1 LDPTDF
7 VGRYLSYAEPCAA
20 NLGPEGALLCHVLY
34 AWATSY
40 GVDEYG
46 RLDIPEGGG
55 ELMRNL
61 SLLDPGKDEVKR
73 EADRQARFAKMRVAV
88 DIILQEIDA
97 CGILRKPTWDG
108 VRVLLLLLPLTEGM
122 STYGSLQLRLT
133 IRNLFAGRATG
144 HVRECSLAGLYAM
157 LIRRSRL

>member
-1 LDPTDF
+1 

-40 GVDEYG
+40 GVDEKG

-55 ELMRNL
+55 EPMRNL

-88 DIILQEIDA
+88 EIILQEIDA

-122 STYGSLQLRLT
+122 FDSLVTRSDDQESLHQSSDWPCT
-133 IRNLFAGRATG
+133 K
-144 HVRECSLAGLYAM
+144 VRY
-157 LIRRSRL
+157 RRSSCYAPTAL

>member
-1 LDPTDF
+1 M
-7 VGRYLSYAEPCAA
+7 GRYLSYAEPCAA

-40 GVDEYG
+40 GVDEKG

-55 ELMRNL
+55 EPMRNL

-88 DIILQEIDA
+88 EIILQEIDA

-122 STYGSLQLRLT
+122 FDSLVTRSDDQESLHQSSDWPCT
-133 IRNLFAGRATG
+133 K
-144 HVRECSLAGLYAM
+144 VRY
-157 LIRRSRL
+157 RRSSCYAPTAL

>member
-1 LDPTDF
+1 M
-7 VGRYLSYAEPCAA
+7 GRYLSYAEPCAA

-40 GVDEYG
+40 GVDENG

-55 ELMRNL
+55 EPMRNL

-88 DIILQEIDA
+88 EIILQEIDA

-122 STYGSLQLRLT
+122 FDSLVTRSDDQESLHQSSDWPCT
-133 IRNLFAGRATG
+133 K
-144 HVRECSLAGLYAM
+144 VRY
-157 LIRRSRL
+157 RRSSCYAPTGL

>member
-7 VGRYLSYAEPCAA
+7 VGRYLSYAQPCAA

-40 GVDEYG
+40 GVDEHG
-46 RLDIPEGGG
+46 QLDIPEGGSEPMG
-55 ELMRNL
+55 SI

-88 DIILQEIDA
+88 NIILQEIDA

-108 VRVLLLLLPLTEGM
+108 VRVLLLLLPLTEGLSPCGL
-122 STYGSLQLRLT
+122 STLRLT
-133 IRNLFAGRATG
+133 NRNLFTSRAIS
-144 HVRECSLAGLYAM
+144 HVRECAIASLYA
-157 LIRRSRL
+157 LLLRRCRL

>member
-7 VGRYLSYAEPCAA
+7 VGRYLSYAQPCAA

-40 GVDEYG
+40 GVDEHG
-46 RLDIPEGGG
+46 QLDIPEGGG
-55 ELMRNL
+55 EPMGSI

-108 VRVLLLLLPLTEGM
+108 VRVLLLLLPLTEGVLHC
-122 STYGSLQLRLT
+122 GLLACKLT
-133 IRNLFAGRATG
+133 IRDLQPCRAIG
-144 HVRECSLAGLYAM
+144 NV
-157 LIRRSRL
+157 